1 MMKHIYTS
9 LDIGSD
15 TIKIVVCELY
25 QNKLN
30 LLAASSYKS
39 KGIKKGLITD
49 VELATSSIKGAIN
62 EVEEMLGIKIKKVIT
77 SVPSFNA
84 EYSIIKGNTKIINEE
99 GIVTSDDVMK
109 SLEVAAKT
117 VSYATREMVTIL
129 PIDFTVDDRALIKD
143 PKGMKCSVLGC
154 RAVLVTTPKKNIYSV
169 VGLLESIGIE
179 VVDITLNDIG
189 DLYSFNNSL
198 FEEKVGAI
206 INIGSDITNVSLYN
220 RSILVKSS
228 IVNMGGKNID
238 SDISYMYK
246 VDIPTACELK
256 LKFALA
262 HKRNANVN
270 DIIEVKSAINDGLKV
285 NQFELSEIVMSRLE
299 EILNEAKK
307 EINLLTSRKI
317 DYIIITGGTSN
328 MQGFEYVVKDV
339 FGDNANIGN
348 VKMLGIR
355 DNSYSSC
362 IGNLVYFISKLKL
375 KNKDYSMISDN
386 EAYQMTSVN
395 SRKLSTSDSMLGKI
409 FGYFFSE

>member
-1 MMKHIYTS
+1 MKHIYTS

-39 KGIKKGLITD
+39 KGIKKGLISN
-49 VELATSSIKGAIN
+49 VELATESIKGAFN
-62 EVEEMLGIKIKKVIT
+62 EIEEMLGIKIRKVIT

-84 EYSIIKGNTKIINEE
+84 EYSIIKGNAKITNIDGVVTSNDIINC
-99 GIVTSDDVMK
+99 
-109 SLEVAAKT
+109 LESAAKT
-117 VSYATREMVTIL
+117 SSYTSREMVTIL
-129 PIDFTVDDRALIKD
+129 PIDYTVDDKTLIKD

-154 RAVLVTTPKKNIYSV
+154 RAVLVTTPKKNVYSV

-189 DLYSFNNSL
+189 DLYSFNNKI
-198 FEEKVGAI
+198 FDQKVGAI
-206 INIGSDITNVSLYN
+206 INIGSEITNVSLYN

-238 SDISYMYK
+238 NDISYMYK
-246 VDIPTACELK
+246 VDIPTANNLK

-262 HKRNANVN
+262 HKKNASVN
-270 DIIEVKSAINDGLKV
+270 DIVEVKSAIENNLKI
-285 NQFELSEIVMSRLE
+285 NQFEISEVVMSRLE

-317 DYIIITGGTSN
+317 DYIIITGGISN
-328 MQGFEYVVKDV
+328 MQGFEYVVRDV

-348 VKMLGIR
+348 VRMLGIR
-355 DNSYSSC
+355 DNIYSSC

-375 KNKDYSMISDN
+375 KNKDYTMISDN
-386 EAYQMTSVN
+386 EVYQMTSAS

-409 FGYFFSE
+409 FGFFFSE

>member
-15 TIKIVVCELY
+15 TIKVVVCELH

-30 LLAASSYKS
+30 LLAASSFKS

-49 VELATSSIKGAIN
+49 VELATECIKGALL

-84 EYSIIKGNTKIINEE
+84 EYSIIKGGVKINNEE
-99 GIVTSDDVMK
+99 GIVTSNDVIK
-109 SLEVAAKT
+109 TLEIAAKT
-117 VSYATREMVTIL
+117 QTYNLREMVTIL
-129 PIDFTVDDRALIKD
+129 PIDYTVDDKAFIKD
-143 PKGMKCSVLGC
+143 PKGIKGSNLGC
-154 RAVLVTTPKKNIYSV
+154 RAVLVTTPKKNVYSV
-169 VGLLESIGIE
+169 ISLLESIGVE
-179 VVDITLNDIG
+179 VVDITLNNIG
-189 DLYSFNNSL
+189 DLHSFNNKV
-198 FEEKVGAI
+198 FEDKVGAI
-206 INIGSDITNVSLYN
+206 INIGSEITDVSLYN
-220 RSILVKSS
+220 KSILVKSS

-238 SDISYMYK
+238 NDISYMYK
-246 VDIPTACELK
+246 VDIPTAKNLK

-262 HKRNANVN
+262 HKKNASVN
-270 DIIEVKSAINDGLKV
+270 DIIEVKSAIDANLKI
-285 NQFELSEIVMSRLE
+285 NQFELSEVVMSRLE

-328 MQGFEYVVKDV
+328 MPGIEYVVRDV

-355 DNSYSSC
+355 DNIYSSC
-362 IGNLVYFISKLKL
+362 IGNIVHFISKLKL
-375 KNKDYSMISDN
+375 KEQDYSMISDN
-386 EAYQMTSVN
+386 EVYQMTAVN
-395 SRKLSTSDSMLGKI
+395 SRKLSASDSTLGKI
-409 FGYFFSE
+409 FGFFFSE